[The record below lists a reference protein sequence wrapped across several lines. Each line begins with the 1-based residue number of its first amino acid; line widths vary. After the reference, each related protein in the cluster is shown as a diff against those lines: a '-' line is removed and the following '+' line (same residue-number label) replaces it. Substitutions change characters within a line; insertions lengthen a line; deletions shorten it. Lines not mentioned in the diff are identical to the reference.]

1 LELDAVFALFR
12 LLVAGLLVDADFL
25 AMLGTTEALFFGDAD
40 LLLDVGV
47 AVVGSVDGSGEGFV
61 DFFVTFPPV

>member
-1 LELDAVFALFR
+1 MDAN
-12 LLVAGLLVDADFL
+12 FL
-25 AMLGTTEALFFGDAD
+25 AMLGTTEAFFFSNAD

-61 DFFVTFPPV
+61 DLFVTFPSV